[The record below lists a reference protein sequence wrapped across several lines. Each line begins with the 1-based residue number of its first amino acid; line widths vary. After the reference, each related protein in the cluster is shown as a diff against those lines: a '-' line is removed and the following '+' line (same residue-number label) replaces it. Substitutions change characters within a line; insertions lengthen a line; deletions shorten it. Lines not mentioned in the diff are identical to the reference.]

1 MVKAVDIQASLQD
14 LPVLKNRTPQ
24 TSEEEAAPAFATLAA
39 FGEGGIFAGTFEG
52 ESAWERHPKGDELVQ
67 VLKGETEL
75 TIITD
80 EGPRVLQLSAGMFT
94 VVPQGRWHRFRA
106 PQGVTVMTATPLP
119 TDHSA
124 AEDPTSA
131 D

>member
-24 TSEEEAAPAFATLAA
+24 TSEEVAAPAFATLAA

-75 TIITD
+75 TVITD
-80 EGPRVLQLSAGMFT
+80 EGPQVLQLSAGMFT
-94 VVPQGRWHRFRA
+94 VVPQGHWHRFRA

-131 D
+131 G